1 MPPSVSSTGSSRTTI
16 KQVAEAAGV
25 SVATVSRVLS
35 GTRSASPEVAQR
47 VREAAER
54 LEYSPNRLAA
64 SLRQAHFLAVGLITS
79 DSTNFYSAEVARS
92 AQLALAAA
100 GYMMIL
106 CDAARDPEREREYL
120 DILLQTRTAGCII
133 MSARREATTFEKF
146 SRRHRLPIVLVDS
159 LKSAVLD
166 SVRVDNYAGTT
177 HGVAH
182 LVSRGYRRI
191 AIIAGLQTSL
201 AGFERLD
208 AFRGAV
214 NTYHL
219 ECHEDY
225 IRVGEFTEAN
235 GYQAALDLMR
245 LDPRPQAIFAS
256 SNTIGAGALRALKAL
271 QVRVPDQVALLTFDD
286 IPLADLCEPPPTVIA
301 QPTAEIG
308 KTAAQLLLNR
318 LGGEPA
324 TETSEVVH
332 QPRLILRGS
341 T

>member
-1 MPPSVSSTGSSRTTI
+1 MPSSALHTGSNRATI
-16 KQVAEAAGV
+16 KEVAEAAGV

-35 GTRSASPEVAQR
+35 GARPASPEMAQR
-47 VREAAER
+47 VREAAAR

-64 SLRQAHFLAVGLITS
+64 SLRRAHSLAVGLITS
-79 DSTNFYSAEVARS
+79 DSTNAYSAEVARS
-92 AQLALAAA
+92 AQQALAAA
-100 GYMMIL
+100 GYVMIL

-120 DILLQTRTAGCII
+120 DILLQTRTAGCIV
-133 MSARREATTFEKF
+133 MSAAREAAPFEKF
-146 SRRHRLPIVLVDS
+146 SRRHKLPIVLVDS

-166 SVRVDNYAGTT
+166 SVRVDSYAGVL

-182 LVSRGYRRI
+182 LVSRGYQRI
-191 AIIAGLQTSL
+191 AIIAGRQTSL

-219 ECHEDY
+219 ECPESY
-225 IRVGEFTEAN
+225 IRAGEFTETT

-256 SNTIGAGALRALKAL
+256 NNTIGAGAFRALKTLKIGIPAE
-271 QVRVPDQVALLTFDD
+271 VALLIFDD
-286 IPLADLCEPPPTVIA
+286 IPLADLCDPPLTVIA
-301 QPTAEIG
+301 QPTVEIG
-308 KTAAQLLLNR
+308 KTAAQLLLSR
-318 LGGEPA
+318 LGGEPT
-324 TETSEVVH
+324 TETREIVH